1 MSRSVHTSAQK
12 HGVAP
17 EDALHAAAHQAHE
30 SYLDDGNPAR
40 RLILGFGTQ
49 GTLLEL
55 VVLVFDSGNELI
67 IHAMPAR
74 KQYLKRLT
82 K

>member
-1 MSRSVHTSAQK
+1 MSEK
-12 HGVAP
+12 
-17 EDALHAAAHQAHE
+17 DALHAVTNMVHE

-40 RLILGFGTQ
+40 RLILGFSSEGA
-49 GTLLEL
+49 LLEL
-55 VVLVFDSGNELI
+55 VLLVFDSGNELI

-74 KQYLKRLT
+74 KQYLKLLT